1 LSKILPFVKIVE
13 VGPRDG
19 LQSIKTPV
27 PTSTKIEYI
36 NKLTEAHIS
45 EIEITG
51 FVHPEWV
58 PQLSDSSEVS
68 DKIIR
73 NEYTTYSALVPNLK
87 GAMKAVDHNLNS
99 ISVIT
104 TVSESFSQKNTNC
117 SISKGLDRIYEIEKF
132 ALENSVKMR
141 VYISTSWD
149 CPFEGT
155 IRPKS
160 VISLLSQ
167 LKEYS
172 FINEYVL
179 SDTTG
184 KSNSKQVKTLLDIV
198 ISEFGSRDIAL
209 HFHDTFGLAED
220 NVKCGLDNGI
230 VVFDSSTGGIGG
242 CPYAPGASGN
252 ISTQTVVDIADKYGF
267 TTGIDK
273 IKLAEA
279 GKFIN
284 SELVN

>member
-1 LSKILPFVKIVE
+1 MPFVKIVE

-19 LQSIKTPV
+19 LQSIKTTV
-27 PTSTKIEYI
+27 PTTTKIDYI
-36 NKLTEAHIS
+36 NKLTEAHFT
-45 EIEITG
+45 EIEITA

-73 NEYTTYSALVPNLK
+73 DNHTTYSALVPNLK
-87 GAMKAVDHNLNS
+87 GAMNAINHNLNS
-99 ISVIT
+99 ISVMT
-104 TVSESFSQKNTNC
+104 SVSESFSQNNTNC
-117 SISKGLDRIYEIEKF
+117 SISKGLDRISEIEKF
-132 ALENSVKMR
+132 AHEMNVNIR
-141 VYISTSWD
+141 AYISTCWD
-149 CPFEGT
+149 CPYEGT

-172 FINEYVL
+172 SINEFVL

-198 ISEFGSRDIAL
+198 ISEFGSSELAL

-252 ISTQTVVDIADKYGF
+252 ISTQTVVNISEEFGF
-267 TTGIDK
+267 TTGINK
-273 IKLAEA
+273 TKLAEA

-284 SELVN
+284 SKLSN